1 MHSIPINMENLVVN
15 SSNKTPQIKFDSTSG
30 VLEIS
35 GRSIPENSVEFYKPV
50 LKWLDDYQTEPKVE
64 TKFIF
69 KLEYFNT
76 SSSKCLLDIF
86 RKLEKLKEMGN
97 DTVVKW
103 YYDEDD
109 EDMQESG
116 EDFQEIIELPFEMI
130 ELKDD

>member
-1 MHSIPINMENLVVN
+1 MDNLLIQP
-15 SSNKTPQIKFDSTSG
+15 SNKTPQISFDSANG

-35 GRSIPENSVEFYKPV
+35 GRSIPENSVDFYRPV
-50 LKWLDDYQTEPKVE
+50 LQWLESYQTSPKPE

-86 RKLEKLKEMGN
+86 RKLEKLSEAGHP
-97 DTVVKW
+97 TIIEW
-103 YYDEDD
+103 YFDEDD

-116 EDFQEIIELPFEMI
+116 EDFQEIIELPFHMI

>member
-1 MHSIPINMENLVVN
+1 MHYTNMENLLVEPT
-15 SSNKTPQIKFDSTSG
+15 NKTPKIYFDANTG
-30 VLEIS
+30 VMEIS
-35 GRSIPENSVEFYKPV
+35 GRSIPENSVEFYKSA
-50 LKWLDDYQTEPKVE
+50 LNWIDEYQNNAVQS

-86 RKLEKLKEMGN
+86 RKLESLKDAGVTPKVE
-97 DTVVKW
+97 W
-103 YYDEDD
+103 YFDKDD

-130 ELKDD
+130 EIND

>member
-1 MHSIPINMENLVVN
+1 MEKLVIEP
-15 SSNKTPQIKFDSTSG
+15 SNKTPKIVFDATTG

-35 GRSIPENSVEFYKPV
+35 GRSIPENSVEFYKPA
-50 LKWLDDYQTEPKVE
+50 LNWIDEYKNSSLSE

-86 RKLEKLKEMGN
+86 RKLENLNVNGSNTKVE
-97 DTVVKW
+97 W
-103 YYDEDD
+103 YYDQDD
-109 EDMQESG
+109 EDMEESG

-130 ELKDD
+130 ELKD